1 MEDFEIERGF
11 TFSKQIS
18 IFDSSGSPVDL
29 SLYDDVVISIITEYG
44 QYNFSVSSGHIS
56 IVQPNVINFLLT
68 PSDTESLTNG
78 SYVLYLVSGQNK
90 FIVIRGAIKVYSSL
104 ESNIDY
110 LIPYLRIKLGDVDGS
125 RYDTN
130 WLRTAL
136 LLAVRVSQRYLNN
149 KYLID
154 ENNNVYRNPDYPYF
168 IQEYGIIEARDE
180 PIIVLLAAIIV
191 LEGSLENSA
200 WDAVSWRDNEVAFSN
215 LEQFRTRGEVL
226 NKLVDELNSL
236 LLPPVKRL
244 AKPLKVGM
252 PGYNY
257 NPEEKKTRY

>member
-1 MEDFEIERGF
+1 MKTFEITRN
-11 TFSKQIS
+11 FSYITE
-18 IFDSSGSPVDL
+18 INVFDSDSNPVDL
-29 SLYDDVVISIITEYG
+29 SQYQVFIDFYDSYGNLITSIGSLPVTVNKIYINIAPNITNLLNDGNYIVYYINGNDRVIITKG
-44 QYNFSVSSGHIS
+44 QV
-56 IVQPNVINFLLT
+56 VLT
-68 PSDTESLTNG
+68 QEPS
-78 SYVLYLVSGQNK
+78 
-90 FIVIRGAIKVYSSL
+90 
-104 ESNIDY
+104 SNIDY
-110 LIPYLRIKLGDVDGS
+110 LIPYLRVKLGDIQNV
-125 RYDTN
+125 RYEDS

-136 LLAVRVSQRYLNN
+136 LLAVRVSQRYLSN

>member
-1 MEDFEIERGF
+1 MEDFEINRGF
-11 TFSKQIS
+11 TFTKQIS
-18 IFDSSGSPVDL
+18 IFDSSGNQVDL
-29 SLYDDVVISIITEYG
+29 SAYDDVVISIKTTSITYD
-44 QYNFSVSSGHIS
+44 FSKTSGHIS
-56 IVQPNVINFLLT
+56 IVLPNTINFSLSPT
-68 PSDTESLTNG
+68 ETESITNG
-78 SYVLYLVSGQNK
+78 SYVLYLVSGTNK
-90 FIVIRGAIKVYSSL
+90 LVVIRGAVKVYPDL

-110 LIPYLRIKLGDVDGS
+110 LIPYLRIKLGDVS
-125 RYDTN
+125 ATRYSTD

-149 KYLID
+149 KYLVD
-154 ENNNVYRNPDYPYF
+154 DNNSVYRNPDYPYF
-168 IQEYGIIEARDE
+168 VQEYGIIEARDE

-200 WDAVSWRDNEVAFSN
+200 WDAVSWRDNEISFSN
-215 LEQFRTRGEVL
+215 LEQFRTRGDVL
-226 NKLVDELNSL
+226 DKLVDELNSL

-244 AKPLKVGM
+244 AKPMKVGM